1 MQFWKVQASGND
13 FVLIDGR
20 EKKQSTSAL
29 KTFAK
34 KVCDRKFGIGA
45 DGLLVVERSKKADFT
60 MRIINADGS
69 EAEMCGNGARCF
81 AFWVTK
87 HIIKQ
92 PTIAFTFQTIAGIIC
107 ADVDMGKK
115 PTDSCTVSIGLSDP
129 KGLALDAKV
138 KVGKDTLPVDFVNT
152 GVPHAVLFVRDID
165 NVDVKGVG
173 AAIRYHKHF
182 APAGTNV
189 NFVQAIAPDEILIR
203 TYERGVEDETL
214 SCGTGTCAA
223 SIITALRLQGERD
236 IHCMSVIARSGEVLK
251 VDFTKDETG
260 APVDV
265 WMKGKAYEVFTGT
278 FT

>member
-20 EKKQSTSAL
+20 AKKQSTAAY
-29 KTFAK
+29 KTMAK

-45 DGLLVVERSKKADFT
+45 DGLLVVEKSKKADFT
-60 MRIINADGS
+60 MRIFNADGS

-81 AFWVTK
+81 AFWVVK
-87 HIIKQ
+87 YIVKKQ
-92 PTIAFTFQTIAGIIC
+92 QIAFTFETIAGIIC
-107 ADVDMGKK
+107 ADVDLGAK
-115 PTDSCTVSIGLSDP
+115 PSDSCMVKIGFSDP
-129 KGLALDAKV
+129 KAMAFDAKI
-138 KVGKDTLPVDFVNT
+138 KVGKDTINVDFVNT
-152 GVPHAVLFVRDID
+152 GVPHAVIFVKDIEK
-165 NVDVKGVG
+165 VDVKGIG
-173 AAIRYHKHF
+173 AAVRYHKHF

-189 NFVQAIAPDEILIR
+189 NFVQVRKPHDILIR

-223 SIITALRLQGERD
+223 SIVTALRQQGARALYR
-236 IHCMSVIARSGEVLK
+236 MSVTARSGEVLK

-265 WMKGKAYEVFTGT
+265 WMQGKAYEVFTGT
-278 FT
+278 VS

>member
-20 EKKQSTSAL
+20 EKKQSTSAY
-29 KTFAK
+29 KTLTK

-45 DGLLVVERSKKADFT
+45 DGLLVVESSKKADCR
-60 MRIINADGS
+60 MRIFNADGS

-87 HIIKQ
+87 HIVKKQ
-92 PTIAFTFQTIAGIIC
+92 KIAFTFETLAGIIC
-107 ADVDMGKK
+107 AEVDLGAK
-115 PTDSCTVSIGLSDP
+115 PSNSCKVKIGLSDP

-152 GVPHAVLFVRDID
+152 GVPHAVIFVKDIEK
-165 NVDVKGVG
+165 VDVKGVG
-173 AAIRYHKHF
+173 AAVRYHKHF

-189 NFVQAIAPDEILIR
+189 NFVQATSPDAILIR
-203 TYERGVEDETL
+203 TYERGVEEETL

-236 IHCMSVIARSGEVLK
+236 MYRMSITARSGEVLK
-251 VDFTKDETG
+251 VDFTKDEQGTH
-260 APVDV
+260 VDV
-265 WMKGKAYEVFTGT
+265 WMQGTAYEVFSGT
-278 FT
+278 FA